1 VDNITKLAILA
12 LDEAE
17 NAKELALQAKLRQ
30 MTPGPTGKKGDIGP
44 KGDKGDIGP
53 KGDKGDIGLK
63 GDKGDQGDIGPKG
76 DQGDIGPK
84 GDQGD
89 IGPKGDQGAV
99 GPKGDK
105 GDKGDIGEAG
115 ASLEVGEMPTNPKDG
130 DSWIGDDAILWEYLK
145 GKWVEVA
152 SIVGPR
158 GRKGEKGEKG
168 ERGQPGLSGGSGGG
182 VSVHGNLTGL
192 DANDHPQYLLIT
204 DLVFDGGN
212 FADVQTPSSFDFDG
226 GAF

>member
-1 VDNITKLAILA
+1 MDNVTKLAILA

-44 KGDKGDIGP
+44 KGDKGDIG
-53 KGDKGDIGLK
+53 LK
-63 GDKGDQGDIGPKG
+63 GD
-76 DQGDIGPK
+76 K

-168 ERGQPGLSGGSGGG
+168 ERGQPGLSGGGGSGGGGG